1 MANRRCNAGPYIIRY
16 IDSHGQARGIERH
29 TWADACAFMRE
40 CLIQNL
46 AVTGV
51 SFV

>member
-1 MANRRCNAGPYIIRY
+1 MNRKPNAGPYVITYDDER
-16 IDSHGQARGIERH
+16 GQAHAVERH

-40 CLIQNL
+40 CLIRGM

-51 SFV
+51 RFV

>member
-1 MANRRCNAGPYIIRY
+1 MNRKPNAGPYVISFT
-16 IDSHGQARGIERH
+16 DERGRPRSVERH

-40 CLIQNL
+40 CLIQGL